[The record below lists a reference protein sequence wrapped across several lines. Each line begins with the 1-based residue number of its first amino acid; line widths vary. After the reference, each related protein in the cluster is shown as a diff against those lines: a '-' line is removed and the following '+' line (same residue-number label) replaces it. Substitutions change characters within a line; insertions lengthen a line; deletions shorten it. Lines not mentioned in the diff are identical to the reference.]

1 MPLSFRPACLPIAHS
16 GLPHTSSSLA
26 LGLLMTAIPGI
37 PSLCT
42 WPYLPKYSFREQRFV
57 QSAAGFPGL
66 VVDTIA
72 EQVFVDRADAEQG
85 IDGVSLAYLTH
96 NTAIGALTS
105 EYASG
110 LTRLLHIPS
119 GWLEGVAIKS
129 QLVGPISLALY
140 ITDEQQ
146 RPLLYD
152 PVLREALAQHLSLR
166 SAWLSTQLSTLT
178 EHVMICLD
186 EPFLDA
192 FNSPFFPIDWDRGIE
207 LLEIVFSGV
216 TGCRGVMIGNGSMS
230 SHGDQSSAYWAPILE
245 TSVDMLMF
253 DVYNHSAV
261 FLDGAHLLP
270 RFLDMDG
277 SVIWGLIPSNA
288 EALHTETTDTLV
300 VRFQTMLHLLTK
312 AGVSQD
318 QLLQA
323 SLISTDGSLEHLSV
337 KDAEHALQ
345 LCSSVSTHIRL
356 SFGLEERGKIA

>member
-26 LGLLMTAIPGI
+26 LGLLMTTIPGI

-42 WPYLPKYSFREQRFV
+42 WPHLPNHSFREQRFV

-66 VVDTIA
+66 VIDTIA
-72 EQVFVDRADAEQG
+72 EQVFVDRAATEQG
-85 IDGVSLAYLTH
+85 IDRVSLAYLTH
-96 NTAIGALTS
+96 NASIGALTS

-110 LTRLLHIPS
+110 LTRLLQIPA
-119 GWLEGVAIKS
+119 GWLEGVTIKS

-140 ITDEQQ
+140 VTDEQQ

-166 SAWLSTQLSTLT
+166 SAWLSTQLATLT
-178 EHVMICLD
+178 EHAIICLD

-207 LLEIVFSGV
+207 LLEIVFNGV
-216 TGCRGVMIGNGSMS
+216 TGCRGVMIGNVGIP
-230 SHGDQSSAYWAPILE
+230 SHEHRPSAYWAPILD
-245 TSVDMLMF
+245 TSVDLLMF
-253 DVYNHSAV
+253 DVYTHSAT

-277 SVIWGLIPSNA
+277 SVTWGLIPSNA

-300 VRFQTMLHLLTK
+300 ARFQTMLRMVTK

-318 QLLQA
+318 QILQA

-337 KDAEHALQ
+337 EDAEHALQ
-345 LCSSVSTHIRL
+345 LCTSVSTHIRK
-356 SFGLEERGKIA
+356 SFGLEKRGNTA